1 MNVTKIAK
9 LLPALGLA
17 CMVSLPAMAQ
27 TATAPAAATTAAPAA
42 PAASGTMAPAP
53 AAAPAAAK
61 PAKAK
66 HTSHAALPANEQFTT
81 LEAATSHC
89 PSDTV
94 EWTALGHS
102 KSYHASTSK
111 LYGKTKHGAYACKS
125 DLDAAGFHQAKN

>member
-27 TATAPAAATTAAPAA
+27 TAPAAATPAA
-42 PAASGTMAPAP
+42 PAASGTMAPAAASTMAP
-53 AAAPAAAK
+53 AAAAK

-66 HTSHAALPANEQFTT
+66 HASHSALPADEQFTT
-81 LEAATSHC
+81 QDAATTHC
-89 PSDTV
+89 PGGTV